1 MKKIVLVLVAM
12 LFAASLFASGNKEA
26 QTGLVGTFS
35 MGGST
40 TCEPIM
46 TAAIEAFESIEPNAR
61 VTYEA
66 NGSSTGIKALAK
78 GTYLMAGSSRKV
90 KAKELDAGLAP
101 TEIAKDGVA
110 LVVSQDVTIDNI
122 SLENLAKIYAGE
134 IVNWSEVGGADLAV
148 NVINRDEASG
158 SFDAFKSMVMTP
170 YQGKKQEKFIEDAI
184 VVSSNGDMVTKVST
198 TPGSIAYS
206 GFGYLDQA
214 RNGGA
219 KTLNIDDIE
228 PTVNNVMSEV
238 YPLARSL
245 YVVTDGT
252 IVEGTFQQIF
262 IDFILS
268 EEGQGLVEEAKYIPL
283 N

>member
-1 MKKIVLVLVAM
+1 MKRILLVLIALLAVGA
-12 LFAASLFASGNKEA
+12 FASNNQESA
-26 QTGLVGTFS
+26 TGLNGTFS

-46 TAAIEAFESIEPNAR
+46 TAAIEAFAEIEPGAR
-61 VTYEA
+61 LTYEA

-78 GTYLMAGSSRKV
+78 GTYLLSGSSRKV
-90 KAKELDAGLAP
+90 KDSEIEQGLVP
-101 TEIAKDGVA
+101 TEVAKDGVA
-110 LVVSQDVTIDNI
+110 LVVSSDVTVDNI
-122 SLENLAKIYAGE
+122 SLVDLAKIYAGE
-134 IVNWSEVGGADLAV
+134 ITNWSDVGGADLV
-148 NVINRDEASG
+148 INVINRDEASG
-158 SFDAFKSMVMTP
+158 TFDAFKSMVMTP
-170 YQGKKQEKFIEDAI
+170 YQGKKKEKFIEDAI

-219 KTLNIDDIE
+219 KTLNVDNIE
-228 PTVNNVMSEV
+228 PTVANVMSGD
-238 YPLARSL
+238 YSLARSL
-245 YVVTDGT
+245 FVVTDGQPE
-252 IVEGTFQQIF
+252 EGTFQKIF

-268 EEGQGLVEEAKYIPL
+268 EEGQGLVEEAQYIPL

>member
-1 MKKIVLVLVAM
+1 MKKIFLLTTITLLTAG
-12 LFAASLFASGNKEA
+12 LFANGNKEGA
-26 QTGLVGTFS
+26 AGLQGSFP

-46 TAAIEAFESIEPNAR
+46 TAAIEAFVDVQPNAK

-78 GTYLMAGSSRKV
+78 GTYMLAGSSRKV
-90 KAKELDAGLAP
+90 KDSELEAGLVP

-110 LVVSQDVTIDNI
+110 LIVSQDVTIDNI
-122 SLENLAKIYAGE
+122 TLTDLAKIYAGE
-134 IVNWSEVGGADLAV
+134 ITNWSEVGGADLAI

-158 SFDAFKSMVMTP
+158 TYDCFKSMVMKP
-170 YQGKKQEKFIEDAI
+170 YQGKKNIKFIEDAI
-184 VVSSNGDMVTKVST
+184 VVSSNGDMVTKIVT

-214 RNGGA
+214 ANGGA
-219 KTLNIDDIE
+219 KSLNID
-228 PTVNNVMSEV
+228 NVLPKESNV
-238 YPLARSL
+238 LNGTYPISRSL
-245 YVVTDGT
+245 FIVTNGSPQSGSF
-252 IVEGTFQQIF
+252 EETFIN
-262 IDFILS
+262 FILS